1 MERGVRGGGEE
12 GGLEGGEGGER
23 DTDPH
28 ERSRPEV
35 GGLAPMGG
43 IGGASRA
50 PRPQPLSSPAAGG
63 ESILFLSLLFSVAT
77 LA

>member
-12 GGLEGGEGGER
+12 GGLEGGEGGES

-43 IGGASRA
+43 GGRSHS
-50 PRPQPLSSPAAGG
+50 PPPQQG
-63 ESILFLSLLFSVAT
+63 ENLFSFSLYLFSVAT

>member
-35 GGLAPMGG
+35 GGLATMGG
-43 IGGASRA
+43 AAAATLLPRSRG
-50 PRPQPLSSPAAGG
+50 RIYSLSLSISSP
-63 ESILFLSLLFSVAT
+63 
-77 LA
+77 

>member
-35 GGLAPMGG
+35 GG
-43 IGGASRA
+43 RA
-50 PRPQPLSSPAAGG
+50 PRGG
-63 ESILFLSLLFSVAT
+63 NICLFRNGRSRGYFGLR
-77 LA
+77 

>member
-12 GGLEGGEGGER
+12 GGLEGGEGGES

-28 ERSRPEV
+28 ERSRPGV

-50 PRPQPLSSPAAGG
+50 PPAAATLLPRSRGRIY
-63 ESILFLSLLFSVAT
+63 SLSLYLFSVAT

>member
-12 GGLEGGEGGER
+12 GGLEGGEGGES

-28 ERSRPEV
+28 ERSRPGV

-43 IGGASRA
+43 IDGRSHS
-50 PRPQPLSSPAAGG
+50 PPPAAGG
-63 ESILFLSLLFSVAT
+63 ESILFSLSLALSLFSVAT